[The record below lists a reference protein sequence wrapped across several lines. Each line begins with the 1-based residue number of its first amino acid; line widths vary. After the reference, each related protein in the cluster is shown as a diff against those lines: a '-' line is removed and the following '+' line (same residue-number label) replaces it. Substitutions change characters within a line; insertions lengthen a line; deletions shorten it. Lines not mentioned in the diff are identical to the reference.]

1 MTTSAPERPRTS
13 RVAAS
18 RLRTG
23 RWWTTAVA
31 ALRGGAWATVL
42 RVGAPVTQ
50 ALSTF
55 GVAVLVVAV
64 GAWVAGLVLGW
75 LEVLV
80 AAIVLTVALVAAIVF
95 VLGRL
100 RYDVSLVLT
109 QSRVTVGDP
118 AVGRL
123 DVRNA
128 AARPL
133 LPSVMELPVGRGVA
147 AFPVPRLRGGGTHE
161 EIFRI
166 PTRRRSVITVG
177 PVKSVRADPLG
188 LLRREVTW
196 TDEQELYVHPAVKN
210 LASSST
216 GLLRDLE
223 GRATTDLTDSD
234 VSFHALREYVPGDDL
249 RHVHWKTTAR
259 TGTLMV
265 RQFEETR
272 RSHLAVLL
280 STRAQDYADDEEFE
294 LAVSVCGSLG
304 LQAIKEDR
312 GVTVLVHSGSLRGDH
327 HTRLLDDLARVEPVA
342 SRSKLVDLAR
352 GVGTSAASASVI
364 AFVVGSKVTPSELR
378 AASAR
383 LPAGV
388 TVMAI
393 QCVPE
398 AKLARHTI
406 AEVGVLTL
414 GRLGDLPLAL
424 KKMSDA

>member
-1 MTTSAPERPRTS
+1 MTTSAPRRAAP
-13 RVAAS
+13 RVAAA

-23 RWWTTAVA
+23 RWWATAVA
-31 ALRGGAWATVL
+31 TLRHAWATLL
-42 RVGAPVTQ
+42 RVLAPLTQ
-50 ALSTF
+50 AFSTF
-55 GVAVLVVAV
+55 GVAVLVVAA

-100 RYDVSLVLT
+100 RYDVTLSLT

-123 DVRNA
+123 DVRNSS
-128 AARPL
+128 ARPL
-133 LPSVMELPVGRGVA
+133 LPSVMELPVGRGTA
-147 AFPVPRLRGGGTHE
+147 AFPVPRMRGGATHE

-196 TDEQELYVHPAVKN
+196 TDEQELYVHPAVKS

-223 GRATTDLTDSD
+223 GRATNDLTDSD
-234 VSFHALREYVPGDDL
+234 ISFHALREYVPGDDL
-249 RHVHWKTTAR
+249 RHIHWKTTAR

-312 GVTVLVHSGSLRGDH
+312 GVTVLVHTGSLRGDH
-327 HTRLLDDLARVEPVA
+327 HTRLLDDLSRIEAIP

-352 GVGTSAASASVI
+352 GVGSSAASASVI

-383 LPAGV
+383 LPVGV

-393 QCVPE
+393 QCVPG
-398 AKLARHTI
+398 ANLARHTI
-406 AEVGVLTL
+406 GEVGVLTL

>member
-1 MTTSAPERPRTS
+1 MTTSAPGRPTS

-23 RWWTTAVA
+23 RWWTSAVA
-31 ALRGGAWATVL
+31 ALRDAWATVV
-42 RVGAPVTQ
+42 RVCAPVTR
-50 ALSTF
+50 AFSTF
-55 GVAVLVVAV
+55 GVAVMVVAV
-64 GAWVAGLVLGW
+64 GAWGAGLVLGW

-100 RYDVSLVLT
+100 RYDVSLALT

-327 HTRLLDDLARVEPVA
+327 HTRLLDDLSRIEPVA

-352 GVGTSAASASVI
+352 GVGSSAASASVI
-364 AFVVGSKVTPSELR
+364 AFVVGSKVTPTELR

-393 QCVPE
+393 QCLPE
-398 AKLARHTI
+398 ANLARHTI